1 MRIAGGTEERWLGL
15 RAGMLYRLIGFMNA
29 FSLISSSYQKKAVLQ
44 EAAGQKLFDLLA
56 IRRNDSVMD
65 LGCGPGHLT
74 RKIRDLATGTV
85 YGIDPSEAMIA
96 KARRNCQALA
106 VTFLTT
112 DAESFDTPQTFD
124 AIFCNSSFH
133 WFHDPARALANC
145 CRVLRPGGRI
155 AIQAPARA
163 NYCPNFTKATEALLA
178 DPRTRHAFSQFRP
191 PWFFLETADEY
202 ARLAQSAGLT
212 PRQCNIEESNELCL
226 PDKVMAVF
234 ESGAAAGY
242 LSSEYYETKV
252 DSEYFDAA
260 RRIIRASFQA
270 QANENGNV
278 PLTFSRIYMLAE
290 KAVEG

>member
-85 YGIDPSEAMIA
+85 YGIDPSETMIG

-163 NYCPNFTKATEALLA
+163 NYCPISPKPPKRFWPIHVPATPSHNSARLG
-178 DPRTRHAFSQFRP
+178 
-191 PWFFLETADEY
+191 FFLKRRMNTRGWRS
-202 ARLAQSAGLT
+202 RLA
-212 PRQCNIEESNELCL
+212 
-226 PDKVMAVF
+226 
-234 ESGAAAGY
+234 
-242 LSSEYYETKV
+242 
-252 DSEYFDAA
+252 
-260 RRIIRASFQA
+260 
-270 QANENGNV
+270 
-278 PLTFSRIYMLAE
+278 
-290 KAVEG
+290 